1 MQEADFARA
10 TESTRA
16 KSEALGYCHEALLL
30 LLHIKRTLPSD
41 ESQTQILGQPL
52 GNLIH
57 NTEEERVRLSLRL
70 KELDQNEETGRDDMK
85 ETAERANQDSVP
97 SRAHE
102 PVAAVDLRAASDAHS
117 DQEQTRM
124 TELCE
129 TTLQR

>member
-1 MQEADFARA
+1 M
-10 TESTRA
+10 
-16 KSEALGYCHEALLL
+16 

-57 NTEEERVRLSLRL
+57 KTEEETKYWLSLKL
-70 KELDQNEETGRDDMK
+70 KELNQNEETGRDEVK
-85 ETAERANQDSVP
+85 ETGEEVNQDNAP
-97 SRAHE
+97 SRVLE
-102 PVAAVDLRAASDAHS
+102 PVAAIDLHAAADAHS